1 MIDERYN
8 ELLRKLELPYRPV
21 AIRMCLERPDVP
33 HYDGPSSAF
42 CQFVKYVQDTGKHF
56 YVAQEDDQ
64 CYGKLAM
71 GMIDKPPV
79 TASGQAGMD
88 FGCYQTPMP
97 NRELYQ

>member
-1 MIDERYN
+1 MIHERYN

-21 AIRMCLERPDVP
+21 AIKMCFEKPEVP
-33 HYDGPSSAF
+33 RYDGPACAF

-56 YVAQEDDQ
+56 YIEEEDDQ

-79 TASGQAGMD
+79 TASGQA
-88 FGCYQTPMP
+88 
-97 NRELYQ
+97 